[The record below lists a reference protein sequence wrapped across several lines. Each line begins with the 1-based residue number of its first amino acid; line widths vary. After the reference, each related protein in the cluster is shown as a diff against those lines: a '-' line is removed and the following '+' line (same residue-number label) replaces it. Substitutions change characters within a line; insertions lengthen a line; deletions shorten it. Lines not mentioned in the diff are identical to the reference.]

1 MSNFM
6 KDMFIEVRE
15 QEEPLTQLELLR
27 EMVEEFMDIQLP
39 GLEPIAEAERFSMHI
54 DIPKLNPPTKHG
66 EIPTVN
72 QDKTLIEYLHPSL
85 DSQAFR
91 RASITLIVLLTQRA
105 PKEKGLAIDL
115 MPSLT

>member
-27 EMVEEFMDIQLP
+27 EMVEEFM
-39 GLEPIAEAERFSMHI
+39 
-54 DIPKLNPPTKHG
+54 
-66 EIPTVN
+66 EIPIVN
-72 QDKTLIEYLHPSL
+72 QDKTSIEYLHPSL